1 MNLAFPALCILL
13 LALPGILFR
22 KAFARAALPM
32 PLIPGTSQHRVNKYP
47 VSIRPFTEEICISL
61 VWTILLHVLWL
72 LLWSLL
78 GLLQYLPCFD
88 NAVLVLHGPGSPVLT
103 NYPNALHQLAE
114 MRVGI
119 AAYFISLYAASFLLG
134 RLSLWIVRDFNLDHS
149 WMIVRLEDQ
158 WFYFLNGEIFRFSEF
173 KQFFSGPVPKISGT
187 YISLVVTQSDAD
199 YLYKGFLWDFHLD
212 RDGGLDRLV
221 LHHAIRA
228 KFDPPPGKAESKN
241 AITSESSAT
250 PAAVAEDP
258 SREEHHDKAQSNS
271 DELSITDA
279 GWKFQRVSSQLFTV
293 RYADCKTLACT
304 YFYVRKRKS
313 TATDGPVH

>member
-32 PLIPGTSQHRVNKYP
+32 PLMSGSGQHRVNKYP
-47 VSIRPFTEEICISL
+47 VSIRPFTEEICIGL
-61 VWTILLHVLWL
+61 VWTILLHVMWL
-72 LLWSLL
+72 MLWSI
-78 GLLQYLPCFD
+78 PCLAQFMPTFD
-88 NAVLVLHGPGSPVLT
+88 DAIVVVHGPGSLDAKDYSSAIHRLVEKRLC
-103 NYPNALHQLAE
+103 
-114 MRVGI
+114 I
-119 AAYFISLYAASFLLG
+119 ATYFITLYAASFLLG
-134 RLSLWIVRDFNLDHS
+134 RLTLWIVRDFHLDHS
-149 WMIVRLEDQ
+149 WMMVRLEDQ
-158 WFYFLNGEIFRFSEF
+158 WFYFLNGEIFKFSEF
-173 KQFFSGPVPKISGT
+173 KQFFQGPVPKISGT
-187 YISLVVTQSDAD
+187 YVSLVVTQSGAD

-228 KFDPPPGKAESKN
+228 KFDPPAGKDEAGTKTSGQPSD
-241 AITSESSAT
+241 TSETVVENLNRVENLKEA
-250 PAAVAEDP
+250 
-258 SREEHHDKAQSNS
+258 KNNS

-304 YFYVRKRKS
+304 YFYVRKRK
-313 TATDGPVH
+313 PE